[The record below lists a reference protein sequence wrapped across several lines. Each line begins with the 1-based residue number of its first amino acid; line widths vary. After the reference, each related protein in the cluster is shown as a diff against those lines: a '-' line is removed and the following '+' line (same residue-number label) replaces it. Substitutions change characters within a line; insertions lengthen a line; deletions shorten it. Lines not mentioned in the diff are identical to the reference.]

1 MPHIKLQSR
10 QARLGAALWKF
21 VRVNGAHQ
29 KRSAAHACSSQVP
42 STSMA
47 EYHVSGSLLG
57 QPGRYVLRSAFGGAH
72 SSFVVHG
79 SEDCQVCGAPLVC
92 GAWHR

>member
-1 MPHIKLQSR
+1 
-10 QARLGAALWKF
+10 
-21 VRVNGAHQ
+21 
-29 KRSAAHACSSQVP
+29 
-42 STSMA
+42 MA